1 MFTVPPV
8 AAGALA
14 GALDGAL
21 EVLVDGAAA
30 LVDGAAALVGALDV
44 VGALELFLLLLQ
56 AANNR
61 VALAITGMSLCVLL
75 RPRVRIPTPSVSCC
89 TLKIVDGRHSRKDP
103 KTRNLP
109 TSRTIRVL

>member
-21 EVLVDGAAA
+21 EALVDGAAA
-30 LVDGAAALVGALDV
+30 LVDGAAALVGALE

-61 VALAITGMSLCVLL
+61 VAPAITGMSLCVLL
-75 RPRVRIPTPSVSCC
+75 RPRVRIPTPSVSCSGL
-89 TLKIVDGRHSRKDP
+89 TILGRATFAEGSGS
-103 KTRNLP
+103 RNLP

>member
-8 AAGALA
+8 AAAADALE
-14 GALDGAL
+14 GAL
-21 EVLVDGAAA
+21 EVLVDGAVA
-30 LVDGAAALVGALDV
+30 LVD
-44 VGALELFLLLLQ
+44 ALELFLLLLQ
-56 AANNR
+56 AAKNS
-61 VALAITGMSLCVLL
+61 VALASTGMSLCPLL
-75 RPRVRIPTPSVSCC
+75 EPRVRIPTPSVSCC